1 MSTVII
7 AVIVVV
13 VVVDVGV
20 LVVKLFYNNDE
31 MKRSPLAY
39 RRRSLLYLSHHGIC
53 LLYDTSDPSAT
64 FSLFSASTSAK
75 TGDK

>member
-13 VVVDVGV
+13 GVEVGV
-20 LVVKLFYNNDE
+20 LVFKLFYNNDE
-31 MKRSPLAY
+31 MKRSPLAH
-39 RRRSLLYLSHHGIC
+39 RRLSLFYLSHHGIC

>member
-7 AVIVVV
+7 AVIVGVGV
-13 VVVDVGV
+13 EVGV
-20 LVVKLFYNNDE
+20 LVFKLFYNNDE

-39 RRRSLLYLSHHGIC
+39 HRCSLFYGIC

>member
-13 VVVDVGV
+13 VVEVGV
-20 LVVKLFYNNDE
+20 LVLKLFYNNDE

>member
-1 MSTVII
+1 MSTIII

-13 VVVDVGV
+13 VVEVGV
-20 LVVKLFYNNDE
+20 LVFKLFYNNDE

-39 RRRSLLYLSHHGIC
+39 RRCSLFYLYHHGIC

>member
-13 VVVDVGV
+13 VEEVGV
-20 LVVKLFYNNDE
+20 LVFKVFYNNDE

-39 RRRSLLYLSHHGIC
+39 RRRSLFYLSHHGIC

>member
-13 VVVDVGV
+13 VVEVGV
-20 LVVKLFYNNDE
+20 LVLKLFYNNDE

-39 RRRSLLYLSHHGIC
+39 RRRLLFYLSHHGIC

>member
-7 AVIVVV
+7 AVIVIVGV
-13 VVVDVGV
+13 EVGV
-20 LVVKLFYNNDE
+20 LVFKLFYNNDE

-39 RRRSLLYLSHHGIC
+39 RRRSLFYLSHHGIC

>member
-13 VVVDVGV
+13 VVVEVGV
-20 LVVKLFYNNDE
+20 LVLKLFYNNDE

-39 RRRSLLYLSHHGIC
+39 RRRSLFYLSHHGIC

>member
-7 AVIVVV
+7 AVIVGVGV
-13 VVVDVGV
+13 EVGV
-20 LVVKLFYNNDE
+20 LVFKLFYNNDE

-39 RRRSLLYLSHHGIC
+39 RRRSLFYLSHHGIC